1 MKEKLRALQRKLADK
16 LKESERLLDVTQGDE
31 SRALTSDES
40 TKVDAIHAEAREIKQ
55 QIKTLSDQIELGD
68 GLDNIDDTRSI
79 IQGDPNDNDAGT
91 KRRAQVIADREAER
105 PFAHFGE
112 QLFAIRDAAMSQG
125 AVIDKRLLEIRAQGA
140 SEGIPSDGGY
150 LVQTD
155 FSTELLRNAFET
167 GITASRVRRI
177 PISANSNGMTINAVD
192 ETSRA
197 DGSRFGG
204 VQAYWLN
211 EGGTATKSKPK
222 FRQMELT
229 LKKLIGLFY
238 ATDELLADATALGA
252 VAQQA
257 FAEEFGF
264 KLDDAIVN
272 GDGAGKPLGIT
283 QSNAVVSVAKETS
296 QTASTIVYEN
306 IVKMYAR
313 LWGRSRANSVW
324 LINQDILPQLM
335 TMSLPVGTG
344 GGPVYLPAG
353 GASAAPF
360 QTLFGRPLFEIEQCA
375 TLGTVGDIILTDLS
389 QYLMIDKGG
398 TQTATSIHVQFTT
411 DEMVFRFILRVDG
424 QPVWNSALPP
434 FKGSNTLSPI
444 ITLAT
449 RA

>member
-1 MKEKLRALQRKLADK
+1 M
-16 LKESERLLDVTQGDE
+16 
-31 SRALTSDES
+31 
-40 TKVDAIHAEAREIKQ
+40 
-55 QIKTLSDQIELGD
+55 
-68 GLDNIDDTRSI
+68 
-79 IQGDPNDNDAGT
+79 
-91 KRRAQVIADREAER
+91 
-105 PFAHFGE
+105 
-112 QLFAIRDAAMSQG
+112 
-125 AVIDKRLLEIRAQGA
+125 
-140 SEGIPSDGGY
+140 
-150 LVQTD
+150 QTD

-424 QPVWNSALPP
+424 QPVWNSALTP